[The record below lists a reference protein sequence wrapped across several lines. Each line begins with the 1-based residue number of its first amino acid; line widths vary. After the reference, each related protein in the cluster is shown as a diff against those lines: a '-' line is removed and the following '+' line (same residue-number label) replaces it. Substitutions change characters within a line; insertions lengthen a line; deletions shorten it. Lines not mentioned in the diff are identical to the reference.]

1 MKERMLPFREFNIK
15 PSPRRRPGSG
25 FLAGL
30 LLLAGSVLAADPVG
44 QAIDATVQ
52 TNREAKAS
60 QQKIEQLDDQTRAL
74 VERYRNA
81 LFQAQQLGA
90 YAEQLEKLSQGHE
103 AQRASLQQQLAETDV
118 TSRQI
123 LPLLSQMVDSLEKFI
138 TLDLPFLKIERSERL
153 VSLKKLMAD
162 PSAPLA
168 EKYRRVLEAYTIE
181 AEYGRTLGAERAQVA
196 DVETDLLR
204 VGRIALF
211 ALTLDGRGAL
221 RWDAPSGQWEELPG
235 RYRKQV
241 RLGLKIARE
250 AAAPDFLTLPMPVPA
265 GAKS

>member
-1 MKERMLPFREFNIK
+1 MVKD
-15 PSPRRRPGSG
+15 RRLLCIAPA
-25 FLAGL
+25 LA
-30 LLLAGSVLAADPVG
+30 LAATLALAADPVG
-44 QAIDATVQ
+44 QALDATVQ

-60 QQKIEQLDDQTRAL
+60 QQKINQLDDQTRQL

-81 LFQAQQLGA
+81 LFQAQQLTA
-90 YAEQLEKLSQGHE
+90 YADELEKLATGHE
-103 AQRASLQQQLAETDV
+103 EQQASLRQQLAETDV
-118 TSRQI
+118 TSRQL

-138 TLDLPFLKIERSERL
+138 TLDLPFLKPERSERL
-153 VSLKKLMAD
+153 VALKKLMAD

-181 AEYGRTLGAERAQVA
+181 AEYGRTLGAERTQVA
-196 DVETDLLR
+196 DVEADVLR

-211 ALTLDGRGAL
+211 ALTLDGSEAL
-221 RWDAPSGQWEELPG
+221 RWDPSSGQWEELPG

-241 RLGLKIARE
+241 RRGLKVARE
-250 AAAPDFLTLPMPVPA
+250 LTAPDFLTLPMPAAA